1 MFSRMYIYIYI
12 YRVSLVRFSS
22 FFFSLLFFREKE
34 RERYIYRERI
44 GRDISDATTFASKLI
59 APRQERTSR
68 IGLLQ
73 LPTSAQSETKDVIL
87 RGARAVDRGK
97 EKIHASCI
105 FRFQL
110 SALLAAGFYRS
121 SLV

>member
-1 MFSRMYIYIYI
+1 MFSRMYIYIE
-12 YRVSLVRFSS
+12 SFSRP
-22 FFFSLLFFREKE
+22 FFFFLFFPFCFFERKREK
-34 RERYIYRERI
+34 YIYRERI

-59 APRQERTSR
+59 APRQEQTSR